1 MQFQNIKKELFVKQT
16 PKHESCIAK
25 IFNYNP
31 SQKMKVPKKQIL
43 QSEQPLCNQVFIG
56 ELFFDCQIP

>member
-1 MQFQNIKKELFVKQT
+1 MQFQTIKKELNVKQT

-31 SQKMKVPKKQIL
+31 SLKK
-43 QSEQPLCNQVFIG
+43 FIIKKDD
-56 ELFFDCQIP
+56 ELK